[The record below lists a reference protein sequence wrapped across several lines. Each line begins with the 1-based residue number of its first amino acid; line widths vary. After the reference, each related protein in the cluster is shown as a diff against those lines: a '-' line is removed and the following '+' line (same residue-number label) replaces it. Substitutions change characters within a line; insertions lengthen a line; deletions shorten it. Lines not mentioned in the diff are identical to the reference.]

1 MFRTARFFLS
11 LALVFAAQGAFP
23 AEDASWHQSKA
34 EQKKAEIDAM
44 ARQTLDRLFAG
55 DQHAKT
61 LFDMSFGYAVFDN
74 LKITLGLSGGGGSGV
89 AVVKETGQRIYM
101 KMGSGGIGI
110 GLGGQRSRI
119 VFLFEDRSTFEDFV
133 YNGWQGDAAANAV
146 AGTRGEN
153 AITSF
158 TQGMVMY
165 QMTES
170 GLMLKADVS
179 GTKYW
184 VDKKLNRLQRPQPE
198 PRDSRDESQDERRV
212 QSEALEPEE

>member
-1 MFRTARFFLS
+1 MFRTARIGLVLVVL
-11 LALVFAAQGAFP
+11 LAVQGAYP
-23 AEDASWHQSKA
+23 NEQDSGYKSKA
-34 EQKKAEIDAM
+34 ERKKESIDAM
-44 ARQTLDRLFAG
+44 SQETLDRLFAT

-61 LFDMSFGYAVFDN
+61 LFDMSFGYAIFDN
-74 LKITLGLSGGGGSGV
+74 LKITFGLSGGGGKGV

-101 KMGSGGIGI
+101 KMGTGGIGI

-119 VFLFEDRSTFEDFV
+119 VFLFEDQSTFEDFV
-133 YNGWQGDAAANAV
+133 YHGWQGDASANAV

-165 QMTES
+165 QLTES
-170 GLMLKADVS
+170 GLMLKADVA

-184 VDKKLNRLQRPQPE
+184 VDKKLNRLERKD
-198 PRDSRDESQDERRV
+198 DSMASERSDR
-212 QSEALEPEE
+212 SDLIHAEALEPNE